1 MNEPTQ
7 EIALQKMDSS
17 QELILQQDRNNFELA
32 KMSMQ
37 ATSESNRL
45 LDSHLRTSR
54 RDHMIFAAAI
64 LLLIL
69 GFCIVAMFL
78 GKEQIALEVV
88 KAGIFISAG
97 GGAGYAFGT
106 KKNSPPKNNP

>member
-1 MNEPTQ
+1 
-7 EIALQKMDSS
+7 
-17 QELILQQDRNNFELA
+17 
-32 KMSMQ
+32 MSMQ

-54 RDHMIFAAAI
+54 RDHMIFAAVI

-97 GGAGYAFGT
+97 GGAGYAIGT
-106 KKNSPPKNNP
+106 KKNAPPKNNP